1 MAVNIVRLLL
11 EPRPVAVER
20 PPERARWWIE
30 VDDADGS
37 ILVPLGTLPVERP
50 TTMAGVVRLL
60 SREQQPDAAD
70 VALADSFLL
79 DDALEPDGQL
89 EMTAPVPDVEVPRPD
104 SFVDRLQ
111 SVLLDPHLWVADDA
125 PVVDEVRRLV
135 GKRPRSVAKVVRQLE
150 RATESERR
158 DAVRLVD
165 AVGPGVSMRP
175 ERHPSRL
182 LRDECYP
189 GLVEVAS
196 RVGRATPAERLVFL
210 AALTRERPEATFALW
225 NAMADAAGRATCVRA
240 DAARGVVLEVSAAS
254 SSERRE
260 SFQSHAW
267 LGRGA
272 VDRRSAV

>member
-1 MAVNIVRLLL
+1 MAVNILRLLL

-60 SREQQPDAAD
+60 SDEPDAAD
-70 VALADSFLL
+70 VALADSFL
-79 DDALEPDGQL
+79 DDALPDEPL

-135 GKRPRSVAKVVRQLE
+135 GKRRRGVARVVEQLE
-150 RATESERR
+150 RATEAERR

-165 AVGPGVSMRP
+165 AAGPGVSM
-175 ERHPSRL
+175 
-182 LRDECYP
+182 CYQ
-189 GLVEVAS
+189 GLVDVAG
-196 RVGRATPAERLVFL
+196 RVGRASPAERLVFL
-210 AALTRERPEATFALW
+210 AALTRERPEATSALW

-240 DAARGVVLEVSAAS
+240 DAARGVVLEASAAS
-254 SSERRE
+254 SSKRRE
-260 SFQSHAW
+260 PFQSHAW